1 MTIAGHTESEEL
13 FSWEDEDEE
22 ATSPTPGQKS
32 LANSQEQVPKGAT
45 VLSPQP
51 QLGSVLTRKLTV
63 QSGKES
69 APTSETSDHEA
80 ATSPREGSEDSYDLL
95 SSENVSTT
103 GDSREKHKLGDSED
117 ADSDWE

>member
-1 MTIAGHTESEEL
+1 MVMAGHTESEEL

-22 ATSPTPGQKS
+22 ATSPTPGPKS

-51 QLGSVLTRKLTV
+51 LIGSVLTRKLTV

-69 APTSETSDHEA
+69 APTSETSEA

-103 GDSREKHKLGDSED
+103 GDSREKHKPGDSED